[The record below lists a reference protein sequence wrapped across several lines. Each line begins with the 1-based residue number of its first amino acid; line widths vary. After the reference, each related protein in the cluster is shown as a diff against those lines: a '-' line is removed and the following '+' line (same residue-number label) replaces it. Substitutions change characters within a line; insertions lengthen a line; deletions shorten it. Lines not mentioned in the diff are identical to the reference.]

1 MNWTRTLKQRNKVWL
16 WCFGDDMQSD
26 VEENVTDQASSLF
39 EDDGSHDDVEI
50 SLYRIKTG
58 SNPHPHS
65 KLLTMTVQQILY

>member
-1 MNWTRTLKQRNKVWL
+1 
-16 WCFGDDMQSD
+16 MQSD